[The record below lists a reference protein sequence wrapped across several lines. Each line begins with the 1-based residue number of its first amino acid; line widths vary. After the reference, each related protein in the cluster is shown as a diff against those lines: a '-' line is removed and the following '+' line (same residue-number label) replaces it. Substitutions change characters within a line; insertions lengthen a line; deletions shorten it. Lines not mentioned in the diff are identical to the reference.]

1 MAFGPQAGLD
11 LVDALTSV
19 PALKGYHWLPSV
31 RGDLLARLGR
41 IEEARLEFERAAAL
55 THSAPELTLLRER
68 AAACVRASDGMCT
81 DADEAVDAGRFRRMS
96 AASPLACE
104 HFSAVVQGGEVGRA
118 PAGDPAFP
126 IRD

>member
-1 MAFGPQAGLD
+1 MTRSPNWPPSPVVELNHAVALSMAFGPQAGLD

-19 PALKGYHWLPSV
+19 PALKGHHWLPSV

-68 AAACVRASDGMCT
+68 AAACVRPSDGM
-81 DADEAVDAGRFRRMS
+81 
-96 AASPLACE
+96 
-104 HFSAVVQGGEVGRA
+104 
-118 PAGDPAFP
+118 
-126 IRD
+126 